1 MRVTS
6 GAFSE
11 RLVDTLGGLAARQ
24 MRYQIQAS
32 TGQRIQTADDDPAA
46 MRRVLDLQQ
55 EGARVGQYGRNITRL
70 KEVATAT
77 FGVLKNLSKV
87 STRASEIAT
96 LANNGTR
103 SQQELNIYAGEVT
116 QLIQQAVNAAN
127 TTNRG
132 DALLGGTRNDRPPY
146 VINMDADGRVQ
157 SVTFQGNDA
166 TTSMEI
172 SEGETVTAYSVGT
185 NSDGTGAAGVITD
198 SRAGADFFNH
208 LIQLQNNLLAGN
220 TTAIASNDQGA
231 LKADEEN
238 IIRHLSANA
247 TFQARLEAAGSS
259 ITDRSTALEKQVS
272 NEADADLAQ
281 TLVRLNE
288 TQLAYQAALQ
298 TGGKILSMSLLD
310 YIR

>member
-6 GAFSE
+6 GAFSD

-24 MRYQIQAS
+24 MRYQVQAS
-32 TGQRIQTADDDPAA
+32 TGQRITTADDDPAA

-55 EGARVGQYGRNITRL
+55 EGARVSQYGRNITRL
-70 KEVATAT
+70 KEISTAT
-77 FGVLKNLSKV
+77 HGVLNSLSKV
-87 STRASEIAT
+87 STRAGEIAT

-116 QLIQQAVNAAN
+116 QLIQQAVNTAN

-132 DALLGGTRNDRPPY
+132 DSLLGGTRNDRPPY
-146 VINMDADGRVQ
+146 VINKDADGRVL
-157 SVTFQGNDA
+157 SVTFQGNDS

-172 SEGETVTAYSVGT
+172 SEGDTVTAYSVGT
-185 NSDGTGAAGVITD
+185 NANGTGAAGVITD

-220 TTAIASNDQGA
+220 TTAIGSTDQQA
-231 LKADEEN
+231 LKSDEEN
-238 IIRHLSANA
+238 IIRHLGANA
-247 TFQARLEAAGSS
+247 VFQSRLEAAGSAN
-259 ITDRSTALEKQVS
+259 TDRSTSLEKQVS
-272 NEADADLAQ
+272 NESDADLAQ